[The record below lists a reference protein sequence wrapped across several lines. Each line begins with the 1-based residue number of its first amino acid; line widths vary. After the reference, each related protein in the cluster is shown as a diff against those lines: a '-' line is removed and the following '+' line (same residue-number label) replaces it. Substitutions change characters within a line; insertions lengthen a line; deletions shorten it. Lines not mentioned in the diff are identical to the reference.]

1 MQKKRGI
8 TVNIIEC
15 NKVKIDVA
23 SDSVILPKAV
33 RNDLKKSGDV
43 FLTVYSKK
51 SRMLRFFPVNDE
63 EIWWIKIVIDSV
75 SPQTSGKILAKLN
88 KIVSEI
94 IYSTGVCIAKSDCFW
109 DGLVMKSSI
118 KLSRE
123 NVISELEE
131 IPNVIKVE
139 INNIK

>member
-1 MQKKRGI
+1 M
-8 TVNIIEC
+8 NIIEC
-15 NKVKIDVA
+15 NKVRIDTT
-23 SDSVILPKAV
+23 SVSAILPEGV
-33 RNDLKKSGDV
+33 RNDLKKAGNV

-51 SRMLRFFPVNDE
+51 SKMLRFFPVNDE
-63 EIWWIKIVIDSV
+63 EIWWIKIVIDSI

-109 DGLVMKSSI
+109 DGLVMESAI
-118 KLSRE
+118 KLSKE
-123 NVISELEE
+123 NVVSELEE

-139 INNIK
+139 INNIE

>member
-1 MQKKRGI
+1 MNRGI

-15 NKVKIDVA
+15 NKIRIDTTSTSA
-23 SDSVILPKAV
+23 ILPEGV
-33 RNDLKKSGDV
+33 RNDLKKSGNV

-51 SRMLRFFPVNDE
+51 SRMLRFFPVKDE
-63 EIWWIKIVIDSV
+63 EIWWLKIVIDSI
-75 SPQTSGKILAKLN
+75 SPETSGKILAKLN
-88 KIVSEI
+88 RIVSEI

-109 DGLVMKSSI
+109 DGLITQSAI
-118 KLSRE
+118 KLSKE

-139 INNIK
+139 INNIE

>member
-1 MQKKRGI
+1 MIRGI

-15 NKVKIDVA
+15 NKVRIDTAGVSA
-23 SDSVILPKAV
+23 LIPEGV
-33 RNDLKKSGDV
+33 RNDLKKSGNV

-51 SRMLRFFPVNDE
+51 SRMLRFFPVKDE
-63 EIWWIKIVIDSV
+63 EIWWLKIVIDSI

-109 DGLVMKSSI
+109 DGLITQSAVN
-118 KLSRE
+118 LSKDK
-123 NVISELEE
+123 VISELEE

-139 INNIK
+139 INNIE

>member
-1 MQKKRGI
+1 M
-8 TVNIIEC
+8 NIIEC
-15 NKVKIDVA
+15 NKVRIDTAGVSA
-23 SDSVILPKAV
+23 LIPEGV
-33 RNDLKKSGDV
+33 RNDLKKSGNV

-51 SRMLRFFPVNDE
+51 SRMLRFFPVKDE
-63 EIWWIKIVIDSV
+63 EIWWLKIVIDSI

-109 DGLVMKSSI
+109 DGLITQSAVN
-118 KLSRE
+118 LSKDK
-123 NVISELEE
+123 VISELEE

-139 INNIK
+139 INNIE